1 MSKVTIL
8 GCGRW
13 ASFHAWYQSEKLHN
27 EVTMWGRAGDP
38 IYEAVVKTGKNA
50 YIELPK
56 GINYTTDLLK
66 AVRYADTI
74 IIAIAAQAMQSFAV
88 TLGKCQPE
96 NKTFVL
102 CMKGLDQNTGERLSE
117 ILRKNIDKSNHICVW
132 VGPGHVEEL
141 TAGQPNVM
149 IIAGDHADTVRRVIT
164 MFESPLISILR
175 SDDMIGVEVGA
186 AAKNVMGIAAGF
198 LDGLGKSSLKGA
210 LMARGCYEVSLLIE
224 KMGGNKLTAF
234 GMSHLGDFE
243 ATLFSKNSHNRRY
256 GEEFIKGKLS
266 NDIGTAEGVATT
278 KALHGLAQQLGVIM
292 PITNTIYSILY
303 EGADKNNVIKDLF
316 KLVTHQEFNYE

>member
-1 MSKVTIL
+1 MSKISIL

-13 ASFHAWYQSEKLHN
+13 ASFHAWYQIEKLHN
-27 EVTMWGRAGDP
+27 EVTMWGRAEDP
-38 IYEAVVKTGKNA
+38 FYVDLMKTKKND
-50 YIELPK
+50 YIEMPK
-56 GINYTTDLLK
+56 NLIYSTDLEATLNF
-66 AVRYADTI
+66 ADTI
-74 IIAIAAQAMQSFAV
+74 IIAISAQAMQDFAKNIR
-88 TLGKCQPE
+88 KCKPQ

-102 CMKGLDQNTGERLSE
+102 CMKGIDQESGERLSE
-117 ILRKNIDKSNHICVW
+117 ILRKNIADNNHICVW
-132 VGPGHVEEL
+132 VGPGHIEEL

-149 IIAGDHADTVRRVIT
+149 LIAGDNEEAVKRLIN

-175 SDDMIGVEVGA
+175 SDDLIGVEVGA

-256 GEEFIKGKLS
+256 GEEFIKGQLS
-266 NDIGTAEGVATT
+266 DNIGTAEGVGTT
-278 KALHGLAQQLGVIM
+278 KALYQLARKYGIFM
-292 PITNTIYSILY
+292 PITNTIYGILY
-303 EGADKNNVIKDLF
+303 READKNDVIYDLF
-316 KLVTHQEFNYE
+316 KVATHKEFNYE